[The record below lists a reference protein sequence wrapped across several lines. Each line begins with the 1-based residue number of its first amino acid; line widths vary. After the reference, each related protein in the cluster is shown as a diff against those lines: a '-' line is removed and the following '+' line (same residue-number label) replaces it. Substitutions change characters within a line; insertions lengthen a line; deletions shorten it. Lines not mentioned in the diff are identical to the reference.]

1 FHLAAFRAENSFHF
15 PDFELAYEPEIA
27 LFAPPAPTL
36 RETTV
41 STPSTA
47 FRSSFPPHDGNTLPG
62 SNTAGSSI
70 NGAAKPEDTSL
81 VRQVSL
87 KQRSARLSFLP
98 GRRQS
103 EPEHA
108 TAVDAD
114 KTPHASPRS
123 SISRKARRQSLFR
136 AQSMDDEELQGR
148 RSGVSSEGQTRRAS
162 LASKLSLDKSFSTEE
177 EEEGEGE
184 GEEAAPVHDVLGL

>member
-1 FHLAAFRAENSFHF
+1 
-15 PDFELAYEPEIA
+15 FELAYEPEIA
-27 LFAPPAPTL
+27 LFAPPAPTP

-103 EPEHA
+103 EPEQA
-108 TAVDAD
+108 TVVDAD

-123 SISRKARRQSLFR
+123 SISHSRNRSTGKARRQSLFR

-148 RSGVSSEGQTRRAS
+148 RSGVSCEGQARRAS
-162 LASKLSLDKSFSTEE
+162 LASKLSLDRSFIC
-177 EEEGEGE
+177 
-184 GEEAAPVHDVLGL
+184 